1 MSRQS
6 RFAQIPVDPTGGDVY
21 FAGCFCVRFN
31 ESRKRSCAMAMLISK
46 FHRLIQS
53 KAVWYVILIIT
64 VIAFVGLYI
73 KWPGDEERAAA
84 ANSAGMINGE
94 HVPNQ
99 EFQEA
104 YANTYLSV
112 ALAAGGRL
120 NLNGKMSDRL
130 NDAAWRRLITLRKA
144 RELGLSASDDE
155 VRGAIAGNPGFA
167 ENGQFSPQ
175 RYMAFADRFLR
186 QELGISGARF
196 EEHVREEIVLQK
208 FQRMVNQS
216 VLISPFELQRTFSTL
231 IDTFD
236 LEYAKVTTNDVKKAV
251 KLTRQDLE
259 TFFKQ
264 DPKAFTIPAKV
275 RVKYVAFPI
284 ADYMADFTFT
294 DDEVAEYYEDNLD
307 DYTTTVTTTN
317 KVPLLTAAEGKESFE
332 DKVSEEQVT
341 TPLEDV
347 QDEIL
352 AKMIREAALDKA
364 LDEATEFV
372 VALAPNRKGK
382 SVKFEAQAKKA
393 KKEIV
398 ALEPFALNDE
408 IPGLKVGPDFN
419 ETAFSLR
426 PNPDEYFSDAIAGE
440 DEVYVLA
447 LEERIP
453 ARVPEF
459 EEVEDEVRKVA
470 TAVAKKEALDELV
483 AGIRKEAE
491 EAIKNG
497 RTFASV
503 ISSNKLDLQVSTNV
517 TAMTGI
523 EEGGFA
529 DYSDEIMRAAIIS
542 NPGEI
547 PEPIETDDGGYI
559 ICHIAARTPGE
570 TASFESYRANLV
582 SALRQDRLAANFG
595 AFQEYLLKES
605 NFKPRSYG
613 EGAED
618 LEEAD
623 AEYSGD
629 ELPEEDITEEE
640 DSGSDA

>member
-1 MSRQS
+1 M
-6 RFAQIPVDPTGGDVY
+6 T
-21 FAGCFCVRFN
+21 
-31 ESRKRSCAMAMLISK
+31 MLISK

-53 KAVWYVILIIT
+53 KAVWYIILIVT

-73 KWPGDEERAAA
+73 KWPGSDERAAA
-84 ANSAGMINGE
+84 ANSAGTIKGE
-94 HVPNQ
+94 HVSNQ

-130 NDAAWRRLITLRKA
+130 NDASWRRLITLRKA

-186 QELGISGARF
+186 QELGISGVRF
-196 EEHVREEIVLQK
+196 EEHVREEIILQK
-208 FQRMVNQS
+208 LQRMVNQS
-216 VLISPFELQRTFSTL
+216 VLISPAELQRTFSTL

-236 LEYAKVTTNDVKKAV
+236 IEYAMVTTNNVKKAA
-251 KLTRQDLE
+251 KPALKELK
-259 TFFKQ
+259 TFFDQ

-275 RVKYVAFPI
+275 KVKYVAFPI
-284 ADYMADFTFT
+284 ADYMDDFKFT
-294 DDEVAEYYEDNLD
+294 DDEVTEYYEDNLD
-307 DYTTTVTTTN
+307 DYTSTVTTTN
-317 KVPLLTAAEGKESFE
+317 KVPLFTAAEGEESFE
-332 DKVSEEQVT
+332 DKVTEEKVT

-352 AKMIREAALDKA
+352 AKMIREAALNKA

-393 KKEIV
+393 KREII

-408 IPGLKVGPDFN
+408 IPGLKVESDFN

-459 EEVEDEVRKVA
+459 EEVEDEVREIA

-483 AGIRKEAE
+483 ENIRKTAEA
-491 EAIKNG
+491 AIKDG
-497 RTFASV
+497 KTFASV
-503 ISSNKLDLQVSTNV
+503 ISSNKLELQTATNV

-523 EEGGFA
+523 EDEEFA
-529 DYSDEIMRAAIIS
+529 DYSDQIMRAAIIS

-547 PEPIETDDGGYI
+547 AEPIETEDGGYI
-559 ICHIAARTPGE
+559 ICHIAARRPGE
-570 TASFESYRANLV
+570 ATSFESYRANLV
-582 SALRQDRLAANFG
+582 SALRQDRLAVNFG
-595 AFQEYLLKES
+595 AFQEWLLKEAE
-605 NFKPRSYG
+605 FKPRSYG
-613 EGAED
+613 ADDED
-618 LEEAD
+618 LEEE
-623 AEYSGD
+623 EYSD
-629 ELPEEDITEEE
+629 EELPEEEIPEE
-640 DSGSDA
+640 DLEEKSESGSEEAE